1 MTVPPQAPRL
11 YRQLLLWLV
20 GACWLCLLSGGL
32 LSGLW
37 LQRSL
42 LAQTEPALQLLASRS
57 EAAVNQL
64 LARQRDRIALLA
76 SRSELRQTLRSF
88 ADAKTAAERDPLRAR
103 LSEVL
108 GDSIG
113 TVPSLRYAALL
124 GPDNQLL
131 ASSDPALTLATGTL
145 PRNPNPGNVAI
156 VSSFTA
162 AGGGSFHHRVDL
174 VWAGST
180 LGSLHVDES
189 ASELQALLNQTEP
202 AGPDFRLRLFAD
214 NGKQLLFGSAAD
226 DNAELHAERRLALA
240 GLTLQVGVDRSAVLQ
255 PLHQWLAALLLLA
268 ILLTAGSLL
277 VGGSV
282 ARRLTRPLDSLAQ
295 YTAQWRIGTPWQ
307 LQLPARSSAELQQL
321 ANALAQMA
329 QRENSGQRALTEAL
343 LETQQVEEQFRRLF
357 ENSPVACLLTDRDG
371 RIQLINPACASMF
384 DYRVEQLLG
393 ENISMLVPEASRA
406 RHIAGMTKYFTA
418 PREQLLGVTSD
429 IYGLRRDGVELQ
441 IEVGVTPIRLGGVSL
456 ALATINDLSTRKA
469 YEQALLAMS
478 RTDGL
483 TGIPNRRHFDQVI
496 ADEWRRLRRNQQG
509 CAILMIDIDHFK
521 QLNDRYGHLVGDET
535 LRMVGKTLKQQ
546 LHRPG
551 DFLARYGGEEFV
563 VLLPDTDRDGAM
575 LLAEQM
581 RQAVAELPAASNDIT
596 LALTDSW
603 VTISVGLAAVPN
615 CNEQEPADL
624 LANADRLLYGAKR
637 AGRNRVMA

>member
-20 GACWLCLLSGGL
+20 GACWLCLVSGGL

-37 LQRSL
+37 LHRTL
-42 LAQTEPALQLLASRS
+42 LAQTEPALQLLANRN
-57 EAAVNQL
+57 EAAINQL
-64 LARQRDRIALLA
+64 LARQRDRVALLA
-76 SRSELRQTLRSF
+76 ARSELRQTLLSV
-88 ADAKTAAERDPLRAR
+88 ADAKTETERRERQHR
-103 LSEVL
+103 LSELL
-108 GDSIG
+108 GDSVG
-113 TVPSLRYAALL
+113 TVPSLRYAMLL
-124 GPDNQLL
+124 GPDNQLI
-131 ASSDPALTLATGTL
+131 ASSDPALQLDSATL
-145 PRNPNPGNVAI
+145 PRNPDPGNVAI
-156 VSSFTA
+156 VSTFTA

-189 ASELQALLNQTEP
+189 ATELQALLNDANP
-202 AGPDFRLRLFAD
+202 ADNHFQLRLFA
-214 NGKQLLFGSAAD
+214 GTEPVLLFGPALSD
-226 DNAELHAERRLALA
+226 DAELHTERKPALT
-240 GLTLQVGVDRSAVLQ
+240 GWTLQISIARSAVLQ
-255 PLHQWLAALLLLA
+255 PLYQWLAALLLLA
-268 ILLTAGSLL
+268 MLLTAASLL
-277 VGGSV
+277 AGGSV

-295 YTAQWRIGTPWQ
+295 YTAQWRVGTPWQ
-307 LQLPARSSAELQQL
+307 LRLPTRSSAELQQL
-321 ANALAQMA
+321 ASALAQMA
-329 QRENSGQRALTEAL
+329 QRENSSQRALTEAL

-357 ENSPVACLLTDRDG
+357 ENSPVACLLTDSDG

-393 ENISMLVPEASRA
+393 ENIRMLVPEASRS
-406 RHIAGMTKYFTA
+406 RHSAGMAKYFTA

-496 ADEWRRLRRNQQG
+496 AEEWRRLRRNEQG
-509 CAILMIDIDHFK
+509 SAILMIDIDHFK

-535 LRMVGKTLKQQ
+535 LRMVGKALKQQ

-581 RQAVAELPAASNDIT
+581 RQAVAELPAANNDGT
-596 LALTDSW
+596 LALSDSW
-603 VTISVGLAAVPN
+603 VTISVGVAAVQN